1 MIIFIKDN
9 FITKQDCDWA
19 IETYKK
25 NQHKAKSFRDVYPLE
40 VPIRFL
46 PKLNKQSFELNRSQV
61 DWAEIVR
68 WPIGSHQSLHFDNAK
83 DNTTLASIVYLNDDY
98 DGGHT
103 YFENDIV
110 VTPKQ
115 GRALFFD
122 GKYFKH
128 GVNTVSGSERF
139 VVAAWYKPITQEGY
153 VK

>member
-83 DNTTLASIVYLNDDY
+83 DNTTLASIVYLNENFEGGQTY
-98 DGGHT
+98 YEDGT
-103 YFENDIV
+103 TIQP
-110 VTPKQ
+110 VT
-115 GRALFFD
+115 GRGLFFD
-122 GKYFKH
+122 GIFYKH
-128 GVNTVSGSERF
+128 GVKEVSKNIRY
-139 VVAAWYKPITQEGY
+139 VVATWYKKNE
-153 VK
+153 